1 MGSCYHFA
9 TRLILDASGSPSLR
23 DHTLADHRRREKW
36 DKNSAYKAGGAKQES
51 RRALKLQRLV
61 FAPRGLTG
69 LLNPLA
75 IWHKIISVVFHGL
88 FQLYFIPTTGLLDD
102 SPCARKRE
110 PARDRPMPDVTG
122 ATFDYPQIAPT
133 AA

>member
-1 MGSCYHFA
+1 MEQVGENRRAAGRESS
-9 TRLILDASGSPSLR
+9 SGSSL
-23 DHTLADHRRREKW
+23 
-36 DKNSAYKAGGAKQES
+36 
-51 RRALKLQRLV
+51 
-61 FAPRGLTG
+61 APRGLTG
-69 LLNPLA
+69 LLNPLS

-88 FQLYFIPTTGLLDD
+88 FQLYFIPITGLLDD

-122 ATFDYPQIAPT
+122 ATFDHPQIAPT